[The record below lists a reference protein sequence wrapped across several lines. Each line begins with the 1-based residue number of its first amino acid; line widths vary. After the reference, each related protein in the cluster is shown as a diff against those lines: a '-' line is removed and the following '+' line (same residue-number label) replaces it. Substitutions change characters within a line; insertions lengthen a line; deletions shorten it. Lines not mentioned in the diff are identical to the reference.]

1 MAPHLV
7 AMRIA
12 TFAEKQ
18 LHLLGR
24 LDPEAQ
30 DVYID
35 AHDDVLWQ
43 EPHES
48 KSGSRA
54 KQRAPHGGEHLG
66 ADGLEDAKYAVCG
79 AQSEER
85 RG

>member
-24 LDPEAQ
+24 LDPKAQ

-35 AHDDVLWQ
+35 ANNDVLWQ
-43 EPHES
+43 KPHES

-54 KQRAPHGGEHLG
+54 KQRTPHGGEHLG
-66 ADGLEDAKYAVCG
+66 ADSLEDAKYAVCC
-79 AQSEER
+79 AQGEKG